1 MKNQFNKITQGI
13 FETFK
18 GPRTQDIEYDKM
30 LQEYQ
35 ICKERMLSLKS
46 IISSYPKRLEGY
58 KTTLDELISHFETI
72 FDKEQTIY
80 YKYMSDVKGAHKA
93 LSEKLNNMFLRVEG
107 MNETMEKWNKNCKTV
122 DEKIKLREEKRKTFD
137 HYDEKMGELY
147 EDRSKDFSK
156 GEMPSEKDEEK
167 FWRNVKKYQD
177 SSKEYVASTNDAYKF
192 MCYLLDS
199 RYENISIS
207 IAEFLDIEL
216 TFFTEATNI
225 FNYFKNIKNNV
236 LAIKQSFKQRNITYD
251 AANFIRGKDLLNKSI
266 QELKL
271 SDTYITGIIEGT
283 PSEKSQNNIN
293 NLNNT
298 NNGMNK
304 SNAFNQNQYS
314 MMNSNLSQGTLYNP
328 YNNSMSVTPSYNYGN
343 PNIDNSIP
351 DPFNNNNNN
360 SNFINPYNQNIS
372 HPQQKNPYSQGN
384 TFSGENP
391 FDKPNI

>member
-1 MKNQFNKITQGI
+1 
-13 FETFK
+13 
-18 GPRTQDIEYDKM
+18 M

-107 MNETMEKWNKNCKTV
+107 MNEAMEKWNKNCKTV

-192 MCYLLDS
+192 MGYLLDS

-236 LAIKQSFKQRNITYD
+236 LAIKQSFKPRNTTYD

-351 DPFNNNNNN
+351 DPFNNNNN
-360 SNFINPYNQNIS
+360 SNFINTYNQNIS

>member
-1 MKNQFNKITQGI
+1 
-13 FETFK
+13 
-18 GPRTQDIEYDKM
+18 
-30 LQEYQ
+30 
-35 ICKERMLSLKS
+35 
-46 IISSYPKRLEGY
+46 
-58 KTTLDELISHFETI
+58 
-72 FDKEQTIY
+72 
-80 YKYMSDVKGAHKA
+80 MSDVKGAHKA
-93 LSEKLNNMFLRVEG
+93 LSVKLNNMFLRVEG

-236 LAIKQSFKQRNITYD
+236 LAIKQSFKPRNSTYD

-360 SNFINPYNQNIS
+360 SNFINPYYQNIS